1 MTAPTKITPTKL
13 IAKREVLIAQI
24 KTSLNLIIKNNVL
37 PTEMMPL
44 YNLTA
49 VYAQIKKDEAK
60 LIETKIKL
68 QAINFGIKDLSLI
81 SKDSAFYSIF
91 LLQQIKERATKL
103 AMIPTKKEDTE
114 KVVFSRKFINDE
126 ITELNGK
133 ITILEEYLLKFNAE
147 EINDAA

>member
-24 KTSLNLIIKNNVL
+24 KTSWNLIIKNNVL